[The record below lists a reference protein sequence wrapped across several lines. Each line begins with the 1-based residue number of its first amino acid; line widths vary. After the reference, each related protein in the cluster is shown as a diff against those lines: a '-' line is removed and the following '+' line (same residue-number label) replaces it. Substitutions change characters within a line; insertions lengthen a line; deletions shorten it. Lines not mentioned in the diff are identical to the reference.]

1 MRKYLKS
8 DNPAKQRT
16 NMIAFRASTS
26 DRQLAEEVMAASN
39 SKYLSDMFRA
49 LLNEKAQEL
58 GVIK

>member
-8 DNPAKQRT
+8 DNPTEQRT
-16 NMIAFRASTS
+16 NFIAFRASTS
-26 DRQLAEEVMAASN
+26 DRQLAEEVLAASN
-39 SKYLSDMFRA
+39 KKYLSDMFRA